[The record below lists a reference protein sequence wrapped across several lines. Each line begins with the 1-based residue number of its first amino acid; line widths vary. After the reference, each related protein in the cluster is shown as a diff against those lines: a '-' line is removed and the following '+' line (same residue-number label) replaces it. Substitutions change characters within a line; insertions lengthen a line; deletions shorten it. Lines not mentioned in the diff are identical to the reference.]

1 MVNYRTFAISG
12 DTFSHFTTQ
21 IDLDEV
27 ENINDI
33 IQNVVNKLMN
43 ILKKHNLVNL
53 SNKLNRYKY
62 HTHDYTF
69 EDVLMSEIDRTFYIC
84 NHDTC

>member
-12 DTFSHFTTQ
+12 DTFSYFTTQ

-27 ENINDI
+27 ENIDNI

-43 ILKKHNLVNL
+43 ILKF
-53 SNKLNRYKY
+53 KY
-62 HTHDYTF
+62 I
-69 EDVLMSEIDRTFYIC
+69 ED
-84 NHDTC
+84 